1 MARKMRPV
9 LGMLCAVWVTANAIF
24 VETPRNVLRAARGDS
39 VTLPCT
45 YHTSAS
51 NRDGFVQWD
60 KLLRSHSE
68 MVLIWKFLTK
78 TLISG
83 ELYKD
88 RVNVSGN
95 AEISDA
101 SITIG
106 QLTMEDNGT
115 YECSVSLMEDLGGT
129 PKSRVQLLV
138 LVPPSKPEC
147 GIEGETIIGNNIQL
161 TCQSKEGSPAPQ
173 YSWRTYDILNQER
186 PAPPVTGQT
195 LSLKNI
201 STDMSGYYICTSR
214 NEVGEKSCNIT
225 VAVRPPSMNVA
236 LYAGIAGGLAA
247 AIIVI
252 GIVVYCCCCR
262 GKDEAKD
269 TRQNRVAYQKPPEQL
284 RELQTGREEE
294 DDYRQEDERSYGRE
308 SPGHADR

>member
-9 LGMLCAVWVTANAIF
+9 LGMLCAVWVTAHAVI
-24 VETPRNVLRAARGDS
+24 VETPRNVLRAAWGNS

-101 SITIG
+101 SVTIG

-138 LVPPSKPEC
+138 FVLPSKPEC

-186 PAPPVTGQT
+186 PAPP
-195 LSLKNI
+195 
-201 STDMSGYYICTSR
+201 
-214 NEVGEKSCNIT
+214 
-225 VAVRPPSMNVA
+225 ASMNVA

-247 AIIVI
+247 AIIVV

-262 GKDEAKD
+262 GKDEAKV

-294 DDYRQEDERSYGRE
+294 DDYRQEDEWSYGRE
-308 SPGHADR
+308 SPGHADW